1 MTAVG
6 AWVLLVALAALV
18 SGCASLTGADAPRPA
33 EPAPAQ
39 RLLAAWAQAAA
50 VQVEIQA
57 PADLKA
63 RLERFLD
70 LVRLGRV
77 VSRDDV
83 DDTEWSRL
91 IDATPAQVRSLLQT
105 EGYFQ
110 PEIRLERTP
119 APAPASPIWCA

>member
-1 MTAVG
+1 MRRG
-6 AWVLLVALAALV
+6 
-18 SGCASLTGADAPRPA
+18 RPNRPP
-33 EPAPAQ
+33 E
-39 RLLAAWAQAAA
+39 RLLARHGPAA

-57 PADLKA
+57 SKPGRVKA

-77 VSRDDV
+77 VREDV

-105 EGYFQ
+105 EGYFARG
-110 PEIRLERTP
+110 PPGTHARPSAR
-119 APAPASPIWCA
+119 ASPTWCA